1 MATALIENQKVNQQ
15 ISSSDSRENNFH
27 FDWQFFILSLLFVLL
42 SFVIYVLAKTYFNKP
57 ISLELEN
64 VEGVYQLFVF
74 ELDTT
79 SDGFLVLQ
87 TDQNGI
93 PATDMSV
100 SPYIQSG
107 KYYNFYMKIGEDG
120 SDAAKD
126 PAYYGNIRTTL
137 GDRFYVIFY
146 KDKDGNGVY
155 DKSVDNVPLT
165 DIFGRKLQAIVVA
178 GKQI

>member
-1 MATALIENQKVNQQ
+1 MAISLIENQKINQQ
-15 ISSSDSRENNFH
+15 VSSSDNLKNNYH
-27 FDWQFFILSLLFVLL
+27 FDWQFFVLSLLFVLL
-42 SFVIYVLAKTYFNKP
+42 SFVIYFLANTYLNKP
-57 ISLELEN
+57 ISLELGN
-64 VEGVYQLFVF
+64 VEGVYRLHVF
-74 ELDTT
+74 KLDAF

-87 TDQNGI
+87 TDQGGV

-107 KYYNFYMKIGEDG
+107 QYRDFYMKIGEDD

-178 GKQI
+178 GEQI